1 MTVESLICFEDLSQD
16 AMDFLKWK
24 EQQKGRETKYN
35 LHGADVKENT
45 RTTDWQTADA
55 LVAYQQHNC
64 VNTFC
69 GQFGQQTCW
78 FDGVKC
84 DPLQR

>member
-45 RTTDWQTADA
+45 RTTD
-55 LVAYQQHNC
+55 
-64 VNTFC
+64 
-69 GQFGQQTCW
+69 
-78 FDGVKC
+78 
-84 DPLQR
+84 